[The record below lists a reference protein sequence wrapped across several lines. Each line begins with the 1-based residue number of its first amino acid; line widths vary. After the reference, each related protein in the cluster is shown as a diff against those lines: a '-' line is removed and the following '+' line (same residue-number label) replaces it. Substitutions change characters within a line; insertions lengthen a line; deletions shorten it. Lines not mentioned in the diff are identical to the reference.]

1 MAKLLVK
8 RGKEAFR
15 EARRAREA
23 GETPRG
29 WEARLAE
36 RARRAYEDATATEET
51 VEEESETPAGFESRS
66 GRGEAVSYTHLTL
79 PTKLEV

>member
-1 MAKLLVK
+1 MAKFLVK

-36 RARRAYEDATATEET
+36 RTRRAYEDATATGET
-51 VEEESETPAGFESRS
+51 VEEESETPAGFARS
-66 GRGEAVSYTHLTL
+66 GTGGEEEESW
-79 PTKLEV
+79 

>member
-36 RARRAYEDATATEET
+36 REEKCDQKRKRVTEATRSPCAAT
-51 VEEESETPAGFESRS
+51 G
-66 GRGEAVSYTHLTL
+66 
-79 PTKLEV
+79 